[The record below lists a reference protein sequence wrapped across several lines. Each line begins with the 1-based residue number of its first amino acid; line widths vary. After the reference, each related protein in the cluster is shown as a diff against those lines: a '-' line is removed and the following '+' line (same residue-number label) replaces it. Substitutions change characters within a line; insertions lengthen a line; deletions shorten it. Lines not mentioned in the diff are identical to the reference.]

1 MDAPGEELQKIEAS
15 LLAKDVATR
24 AKALKQAKARIHW
37 SDLTSLL
44 LSTVFFFLSY
54 LEWKSINRSE
64 TGALYPAI
72 NFVLGFSFL
81 NQTFIAASSRR
92 LDALVQLFESLQKS
106 EV

>member
-24 AKALKQAKARIHW
+24 AKALKQAKAGIHW
-37 SDLTSLL
+37 SDLTFLL
-44 LSTVFFFLSY
+44 LSAVFFFLGY

-64 TGALYPAI
+64 TGALY
-72 NFVLGFSFL
+72 NFVLGFLFL

-92 LDALVQLFESLQKS
+92 LDALVQLFESLQKKES
-106 EV
+106 